1 MIYIDLMLNLTLL
14 VALSIVSGF
23 VEKRWAVHTRLGV
36 VLQGFLFGGAAVI
49 GMLRPLSLG
58 PGLIFDGRS
67 IMVSL
72 CVLFFG
78 PWAAAMAVVMTAACR
93 LWLGGAGAVTGLLV
107 ILSSAGIGLLAHF
120 RLKPTVYPPSAQRLY
135 LFGLVVHLTMLALM
149 FTLPGDVAAHV
160 VMRIGPPVMLLYPLA
175 TILAGKILSDQ
186 VSAVRT
192 MEDLQQTKQ
201 NLTITLQSI
210 GDGVIS
216 TNLKGEIVFMN
227 PVAEALTGWSQT
239 EARGKPF
246 AEIFR
251 IVNEETRKKAE
262 DPLGKVLRSGKVVGL
277 ANHTLLIAKDG
288 IERPIADSAAPISDA
303 QGEITGVVLVFRDQS
318 EQRLVQRLMK
328 VRLTL
333 QEYATTHTL
342 DAFLTKALDETS
354 AIVDSPIG
362 FYHFVEADQNTLSL
376 QHWSTRTLK
385 EYCRAKG
392 GGMHS
397 SIDRAGIWGECV
409 RRQKPVVH
417 NDYASLPHKMGLP
430 EGHVE
435 VVRELVV
442 PVMREGN
449 VVAILGVGNKSA
461 DYTEKDVEI
470 VSYLADMSW
479 HIVERK
485 LAEDALRESEAL
497 FRNLFEHHAAVKL
510 IIDPDTGNIIDANQS
525 AEEYYGW
532 PRERLRQMKIQDIN
546 VLSPI
551 EVKQEMEKARD
562 QKRVYFEF
570 SHRRSDGSIRDVEVY
585 SSKIKVKG
593 KELLHSIVHDVT
605 ERKRLERM
613 LQEREAKYRDL
624 FENAPIGI
632 FSTTSRGQALSVNTA
647 MARILGYRSPQEAIE
662 RYPDLRSQL
671 YVNPGRRDRFLQLLQ
686 EKDYV
691 ENFEYEARR
700 ADGKTVW
707 LSMNARIAKRNGD
720 GSFIING
727 FATDI
732 TAQRRLEDQCHHA
745 QKMESVGRLAGGVA
759 HDYNNMLSVIL
770 GYAELAL
777 ALLKPSEP
785 LYNYIQEILK
795 AAERSTKVTRQ
806 LLAFARKQTIS
817 PKVIDLNETVEGML
831 KMLRRLIG
839 EDIDLAWLPKTD
851 LWPVKMDPSQIDQ
864 LLVNLCVNARDAIA
878 DVGKITIE
886 TQMVTLDKAYYDDH
900 MEFAPGDFVV
910 LAVSD
915 NGCGM
920 NKEIQDKL
928 FEPFFTTKA
937 GGQGTGLGL
946 ATVHGIVKQN
956 KGFVNVYSE
965 PGKGTTFKIYLPRHV
980 DNVVD
985 PQEESLAEIAMGHG
999 ETILIVEDE
1008 VAILNLSRAMLER
1021 LGYTLLTASTVNE
1034 AMRLAEEHAGEI
1046 HLLITDVIM
1055 PEMNGRDLADRL
1067 HTLYPD
1073 IKILFMSGYT
1083 ANVIAHH
1090 GVLDEE
1096 VRFIQKPFSME
1107 ELAAKVREALEPLP
1121 PH

>member
-1 MIYIDLMLNLTLL
+1 
-14 VALSIVSGF
+14 
-23 VEKRWAVHTRLGV
+23 
-36 VLQGFLFGGAAVI
+36 
-49 GMLRPLSLG
+49 
-58 PGLIFDGRS
+58 
-67 IMVSL
+67 MVSL
-72 CVLFFG
+72 CALFFG

-135 LFGLVVHLTMLALM
+135 LFGLVVHLTMLAFM
-149 FTLPGDVAAHV
+149 FTLPGNVAAHV
-160 VMRIGPPVMLLYPLA
+160 IMRIGPPVMLLYPLA

-186 VSAVRT
+186 VSAVHA
-192 MEDLQQTKQ
+192 MADLQQTKQ

-392 GGMHS
+392 GGMYS

-417 NDYASLPHKMGLP
+417 NGYASLPHKKGLP

-442 PVMREGN
+442 PVMREGK

-485 LAEDALRESEAL
+485 LAEEALRESEAL

-532 PRERLRQMKIQDIN
+532 PREQLRQMKIQDIN

-585 SSKIKVKG
+585 SSKIEVKG

-605 ERKRLERM
+605 ERKRVERM

-671 YVNPGRRDRFLQLLQ
+671 YVNPGWRDRFLQLLQ

-732 TAQRRLEDQCHHA
+732 TVQRRLEDQFHHA

-937 GGQGTGLGL
+937 ERQGTGLGL

-1034 AMRLAEEHAGEI
+1034 AMRLAEEHSGEI

-1055 PEMNGRDLADRL
+1055 PEMNGRDLADQM

-1096 VRFIQKPFSME
+1096 VRFIQKPFSIE

>member
-1 MIYIDLMLNLTLL
+1 
-14 VALSIVSGF
+14 
-23 VEKRWAVHTRLGV
+23 
-36 VLQGFLFGGAAVI
+36 
-49 GMLRPLSLG
+49 
-58 PGLIFDGRS
+58 
-67 IMVSL
+67 
-72 CVLFFG
+72 
-78 PWAAAMAVVMTAACR
+78 
-93 LWLGGAGAVTGLLV
+93 
-107 ILSSAGIGLLAHF
+107 
-120 RLKPTVYPPSAQRLY
+120 
-135 LFGLVVHLTMLALM
+135 
-149 FTLPGDVAAHV
+149 
-160 VMRIGPPVMLLYPLA
+160 
-175 TILAGKILSDQ
+175 
-186 VSAVRT
+186 
-192 MEDLQQTKQ
+192 
-201 NLTITLQSI
+201 
-210 GDGVIS
+210 
-216 TNLKGEIVFMN
+216 
-227 PVAEALTGWSQT
+227 
-239 EARGKPF
+239 
-246 AEIFR
+246 
-251 IVNEETRKKAE
+251 
-262 DPLGKVLRSGKVVGL
+262 
-277 ANHTLLIAKDG
+277 
-288 IERPIADSAAPISDA
+288 
-303 QGEITGVVLVFRDQS
+303 
-318 EQRLVQRLMK
+318 
-328 VRLTL
+328 
-333 QEYATTHTL
+333 
-342 DAFLTKALDETS
+342 
-354 AIVDSPIG
+354 
-362 FYHFVEADQNTLSL
+362 
-376 QHWSTRTLK
+376 
-385 EYCRAKG
+385 
-392 GGMHS
+392 
-397 SIDRAGIWGECV
+397 
-409 RRQKPVVH
+409 
-417 NDYASLPHKMGLP
+417 
-430 EGHVE
+430 
-435 VVRELVV
+435 
-442 PVMREGN
+442 
-449 VVAILGVGNKSA
+449 
-461 DYTEKDVEI
+461 
-470 VSYLADMSW
+470 
-479 HIVERK
+479 
-485 LAEDALRESEAL
+485 
-497 FRNLFEHHAAVKL
+497 
-510 IIDPDTGNIIDANQS
+510 
-525 AEEYYGW
+525 
-532 PRERLRQMKIQDIN
+532 MKIQDIN

-605 ERKRLERM
+605 ERKRVERM

-671 YVNPGRRDRFLQLLQ
+671 YVNPGWRDRFLQLLQ

-732 TAQRRLEDQCHHA
+732 TVQRRLEDQFHHA

-937 GGQGTGLGL
+937 ERQGTGLGL

-1034 AMRLAEEHAGEI
+1034 AMRLAEEHSGEI

-1055 PEMNGRDLADRL
+1055 PEMNGRDLADQM

-1096 VRFIQKPFSME
+1096 VRFIQKPFSIE

>member
-1 MIYIDLMLNLTLL
+1 
-14 VALSIVSGF
+14 
-23 VEKRWAVHTRLGV
+23 
-36 VLQGFLFGGAAVI
+36 
-49 GMLRPLSLG
+49 
-58 PGLIFDGRS
+58 
-67 IMVSL
+67 
-72 CVLFFG
+72 
-78 PWAAAMAVVMTAACR
+78 
-93 LWLGGAGAVTGLLV
+93 
-107 ILSSAGIGLLAHF
+107 
-120 RLKPTVYPPSAQRLY
+120 
-135 LFGLVVHLTMLALM
+135 
-149 FTLPGDVAAHV
+149 
-160 VMRIGPPVMLLYPLA
+160 
-175 TILAGKILSDQ
+175 
-186 VSAVRT
+186 
-192 MEDLQQTKQ
+192 
-201 NLTITLQSI
+201 
-210 GDGVIS
+210 
-216 TNLKGEIVFMN
+216 
-227 PVAEALTGWSQT
+227 
-239 EARGKPF
+239 
-246 AEIFR
+246 
-251 IVNEETRKKAE
+251 
-262 DPLGKVLRSGKVVGL
+262 
-277 ANHTLLIAKDG
+277 
-288 IERPIADSAAPISDA
+288 
-303 QGEITGVVLVFRDQS
+303 
-318 EQRLVQRLMK
+318 
-328 VRLTL
+328 
-333 QEYATTHTL
+333 
-342 DAFLTKALDETS
+342 
-354 AIVDSPIG
+354 
-362 FYHFVEADQNTLSL
+362 
-376 QHWSTRTLK
+376 
-385 EYCRAKG
+385 
-392 GGMHS
+392 
-397 SIDRAGIWGECV
+397 
-409 RRQKPVVH
+409 
-417 NDYASLPHKMGLP
+417 
-430 EGHVE
+430 
-435 VVRELVV
+435 
-442 PVMREGN
+442 
-449 VVAILGVGNKSA
+449 
-461 DYTEKDVEI
+461 
-470 VSYLADMSW
+470 
-479 HIVERK
+479 
-485 LAEDALRESEAL
+485 
-497 FRNLFEHHAAVKL
+497 
-510 IIDPDTGNIIDANQS
+510 
-525 AEEYYGW
+525 
-532 PRERLRQMKIQDIN
+532 
-546 VLSPI
+546 
-551 EVKQEMEKARD
+551 
-562 QKRVYFEF
+562 
-570 SHRRSDGSIRDVEVY
+570 
-585 SSKIKVKG
+585 
-593 KELLHSIVHDVT
+593 
-605 ERKRLERM
+605 M

-671 YVNPGRRDRFLQLLQ
+671 YVNPGWRDRFLQLLQ

-732 TAQRRLEDQCHHA
+732 TVQRRLEDQFHHA

-937 GGQGTGLGL
+937 ERQGTGLGL

-1034 AMRLAEEHAGEI
+1034 AMRLAEEHSGEI

-1055 PEMNGRDLADRL
+1055 PEMNGRDLADQM

-1096 VRFIQKPFSME
+1096 VRFIQKPFSIE